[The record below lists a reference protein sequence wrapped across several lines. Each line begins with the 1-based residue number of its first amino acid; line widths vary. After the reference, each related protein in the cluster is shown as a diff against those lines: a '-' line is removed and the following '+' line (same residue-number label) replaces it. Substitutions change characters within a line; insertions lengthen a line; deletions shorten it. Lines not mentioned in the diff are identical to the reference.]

1 MKIVSFWNRVANPV
15 ENGEQDFAPS
25 ITRPDLAY
33 DLKQLVEEYSIDAL
47 PPMALLQPLFDDNE
61 DMVDDDYMAAL
72 RGADRAD
79 RSLIALQNTKLRDEI
94 IDKVKK
100 MHDWRKKR
108 DELSQQKQEKT
119 EPAKVVPS
127 GASEPPTE

>member
-1 MKIVSFWNRVANPV
+1 M
-15 ENGEQDFAPS
+15 ENGEQEFAPS

-100 MHDWRKKR
+100 MHEWRKKR
-108 DELSQQKQEKT
+108 DELSQQQQEK
-119 EPAKVVPS
+119 EPAKVEPFEQP
-127 GASEPPTE
+127 EPPTD